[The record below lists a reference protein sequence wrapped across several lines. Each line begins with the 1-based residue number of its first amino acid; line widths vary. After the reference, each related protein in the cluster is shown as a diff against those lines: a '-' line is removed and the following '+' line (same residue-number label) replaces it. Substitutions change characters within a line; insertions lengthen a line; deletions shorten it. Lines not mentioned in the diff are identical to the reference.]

1 MRTKFKQQFTELH
14 THANLLVCLA
24 PCRHRT
30 WVCEAPTDAHHWGR
44 QDLKDAKFEM
54 GNQQKE
60 LEAKSVSQLLLLMP
74 RRSLKLAEAAVR
86 VLWDLLLFWAVSFLP
101 LFSVRDIVP
110 KCHGGGETQTGC
122 FCCMILAVTQQQ
134 AKRSKTT
141 TLLSCTT
148 LQLAP
153 TWKACSM
160 CKAQPLWQPLHAEC
174 FSFKMPFV
182 S

>member
-14 THANLLVCLA
+14 THATLLVCLA

-30 WVCEAPTDAHHWGR
+30 WVCEAPKDAHHRGK
-44 QDLKDAKFEM
+44 QDLKGAKFKM

-86 VLWDLLLFWAVSFLP
+86 VLRDLLLFWAVSFLP
-101 LFSVRDIVP
+101 LFSIRDIVP

-122 FCCMILAVTQQQ
+122 FCCMILAVTQQ

-141 TLLSCTT
+141 TLLSYTT
-148 LQLAP
+148 LQLASA
-153 TWKACSM
+153 WKATM
-160 CKAQPLWQPLHAEC
+160 CKAQPLWQSLHTEQ
-174 FSFKMPFV
+174 FSFKMPLI